1 MEFDILQQLDE
12 LEMLEITR
20 LSERFTALN
29 ELKLGKCNFDMDND
43 LQDEI
48 IKRIDKDIAQTS
60 EKARKWWNIRYEKYN
75 K

>member
-29 ELKLGKCNFDMDND
+29 ELKLGKGNFDMDND